1 MSEPV
6 KISKKIS
13 KNLTQY
19 SPEKDREEKLMNEVL
34 ILIKTVVYNE
44 EITIKLLID
53 CLYDIGVTNL
63 INQKFQL
70 GTLNKTLKFATKIS
84 KPVIKILAW
93 KWVKNNCPQLIT
105 GWLKSKVA
113 FPKEEAPK
121 IEVVVENEPE
131 NIAASSQIID
141 QNQVKRLNFQVKLL
155 ISLLIAVLTI
165 FTGSSIW
172 LLVALQQSHV
182 QTVEK
187 LQNQVKTLESSLNQH

>member
-1 MSEPV
+1 V
-6 KISKKIS
+6 KIS
-13 KNLTQY
+13 KNLKQH

-34 ILIKTVVYNE
+34 VLIKTLVYNE

-53 CLYDIGVTNL
+53 CLYDIGITNL

-70 GTLNKTLKFATKIS
+70 GTLNKTLKFMTKIS
-84 KPVIKILAW
+84 KPAVKIFAW

-105 GWLKSKVA
+105 AWLKSKVT
-113 FPKEEAPK
+113 FPQEEALK

-131 NIAASSQIID
+131 NIAASSQTID

-187 LQNQVKTLESSLNQH
+187 LQNQVKTLKSSLNQH

>member
-34 ILIKTVVYNE
+34 ILIKTLVYNE

-53 CLYDIGVTNL
+53 CLYDVGVTNL

-70 GTLNKTLKFATKIS
+70 GTLNKTLKFMTKIS
-84 KPVIKILAW
+84 KPAVKILAW

-105 GWLKSKVA
+105 EWLKNKVA

-182 QTVEK
+182 QTVQK

>member
-13 KNLTQY
+13 KNLTQH
-19 SPEKDREEKLMNEVL
+19 SPEKDREEKLMNDVFV
-34 ILIKTVVYNE
+34 LIKTLVYNE
-44 EITIKLLID
+44 EMTIKLLID
-53 CLYDIGVTNL
+53 CLYDIGITNL

-84 KPVIKILAW
+84 KPMIKILAW

-105 GWLKSKVA
+105 EWLKNKVA

-121 IEVVVENEPE
+121 IEVVVENETK
-131 NIAASSQIID
+131 NIAASYEN
-141 QNQVKRLNFQVKLL
+141 QNQVKRLNLQVKLL
-155 ISLLIAVLTI
+155 ISLLIAVVTM
-165 FTGSSIW
+165 FSGSSIW
-172 LLVALQQSHV
+172 LLVALQKSHV

-187 LQNQVKTLESSLNQH
+187 LQNQVKTLESSLNQR

>member
-1 MSEPV
+1 MTKSV
-6 KISKKIS
+6 KISKDS
-13 KNLTQY
+13 TEH

-34 ILIKTVVYNE
+34 VLIKTLVYNE
-44 EITIKLLID
+44 EMTIKLIID
-53 CLYDIGVTNL
+53 CLYDIGITNL

-121 IEVVVENEPE
+121 IEVLVENETK

-141 QNQVKRLNFQVKLL
+141 KNQVKRLNFQVKLL
-155 ISLLIAVLTI
+155 ISLLIAVMTMFI
-165 FTGSSIW
+165 GSSIW
-172 LLVALQQSHV
+172 LLVSLQQSHL

>member
-6 KISKKIS
+6 KISK
-13 KNLTQY
+13 NLKQH

-34 ILIKTVVYNE
+34 VLIKTLVYNE

-53 CLYDIGVTNL
+53 CLYDIGITNL

-70 GTLNKTLKFATKIS
+70 GTLNKTLKFMTKIS
-84 KPVIKILAW
+84 KPAVKIFAW

-105 GWLKSKVA
+105 AWLKSKVT
-113 FPKEEAPK
+113 FPQEEALK

-131 NIAASSQIID
+131 NIAASSQTID

-187 LQNQVKTLESSLNQH
+187 LQNQVKTLKSSLNQH

>member
-6 KISKKIS
+6 KISK
-13 KNLTQY
+13 NLKQH

-34 ILIKTVVYNE
+34 VLIKTLVYNE

-53 CLYDIGVTNL
+53 CLYDIGITNL

-70 GTLNKTLKFATKIS
+70 GTLNKTLKFMTKIS
-84 KPVIKILAW
+84 KPAVKIFAW

-105 GWLKSKVA
+105 AWLKSKVT
-113 FPKEEAPK
+113 FPQEEALK

-131 NIAASSQIID
+131 NIAASSQTID

-172 LLVALQQSHV
+172 LLVALQ
-182 QTVEK
+182 
-187 LQNQVKTLESSLNQH
+187 

>member
-1 MSEPV
+1 MTKSV
-6 KISKKIS
+6 KISKDS
-13 KNLTQY
+13 TEH

-34 ILIKTVVYNE
+34 VLIKTLVYNE
-44 EITIKLLID
+44 EMTIKLIID
-53 CLYDIGVTNL
+53 CLYDIGITNL

-105 GWLKSKVA
+105 GWLKNKVA

-121 IEVVVENEPE
+121 IEVLVENETK

-141 QNQVKRLNFQVKLL
+141 KNQVKRLNFLVKLL
-155 ISLLIAVLTI
+155 ISLLIAVVTMFI
-165 FTGSSIW
+165 GSSIW
-172 LLVALQQSHV
+172 LLVSLQQSHL

-187 LQNQVKTLESSLNQH
+187 LQNQVKTLESSLNQR

>member
-6 KISKKIS
+6 KISQ
-13 KNLTQY
+13 NLKQH

-34 ILIKTVVYNE
+34 ILIKTLVYNE

-70 GTLNKTLKFATKIS
+70 GTLNKTLKFMTKIS
-84 KPVIKILAW
+84 KPAVKILAW
-93 KWVKNNCPQLIT
+93 KWFKNNCPQLIT
-105 GWLKSKVA
+105 EWLKSKVT
-113 FPKEEAPK
+113 FPQESAQK

-131 NIAASSQIID
+131 NIAASSPIID
-141 QNQVKRLNFQVKLL
+141 QNQVKRLNFQVKFL
-155 ISLLIAVLTI
+155 IGLLIAVLTI

-187 LQNQVKTLESSLNQH
+187 LQNQVKTLKSSLNQH